1 MHSLTIK
8 VFSMAAMLLMLA
20 SCASTN
26 AGEAMDP
33 TESKPTIFAAVADAP
48 CVEVGQRI
56 KRNMKNDPDL
66 GLALEEPVDNGMT
79 YELPIIHKG
88 DLRYSG
94 TVRVW
99 CKDPKFSRVSVGL
112 EVRRKDA
119 NGDWVMVDDTTGLE
133 REILDKVLK
142 P

>member
-1 MHSLTIK
+1 MHSLIIK
-8 VFSMAAMLLMLA
+8 IFCASAVLLMLA
-20 SCASTN
+20 ACASTN

-33 TESKPTIFAAVADAP
+33 IESKPTIFAAVADTP
-48 CVEVGQRI
+48 CNEVGQRI

-66 GLALEEPVDNGMT
+66 GLALEEPIDNGMA

-94 TVRVW
+94 TVRVF
-99 CKDPKFSRVSVGL
+99 CKDPKFSQVSVGL
-112 EVRRKDA
+112 EVHRKDA
-119 NGDWVMVDDTTGLE
+119 GGDWVRVDGVSGLE